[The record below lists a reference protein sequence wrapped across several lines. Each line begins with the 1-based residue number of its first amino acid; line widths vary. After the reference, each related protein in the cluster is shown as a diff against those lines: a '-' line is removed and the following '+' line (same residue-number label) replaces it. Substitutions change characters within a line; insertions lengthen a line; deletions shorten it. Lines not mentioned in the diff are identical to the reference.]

1 MENFYEIL
9 GVSETSTQD
18 EIKKAF
24 RTKSKVMHPDKG
36 GNEEDFKKINE
47 AYDTLGDENKRA
59 QYDQQR
65 NNPFGGGNPFDIFND
80 MFGGFNRQPE
90 RRVPDKVIDLNI
102 GVVDSFLGK
111 EMDVNFMRKTAC
123 TPCGGTG
130 GEKETCNVCNG
141 QGMITQKIG
150 NSFFSN
156 IVRTPCGKCSG
167 RGFTFKNICHSCHGD
182 GRTNEMMNL
191 KINLPK
197 GITDGQYIKAKSY
210 DDYSNGDPN
219 DFGDTDE
226 FDGYGGYDIDE
237 AKKKDKEDDVE
248 DVETTDTETTDT
260 TEELPA
266 EEAPAEEIPAGGGLE
281 DVAAD
286 MEGTEGELMDY
297 LMKAFKIA
305 KGMNNEK
312 LETQVGN
319 TLKFFVSEYIGGGE
333 Q

>member
-1 MENFYEIL
+1 LENFYEIL

-210 DDYSNGDPN
+210 GDYSNGM
-219 DFGDTDE
+219 FGDTLFRINIISQNGFE
-226 FDGYGGYDIDE
+226 KSGGDLIYNYYL
-237 AKKKDKEDDVE
+237 
-248 DVETTDTETTDT
+248 T
-260 TEELPA
+260 
-266 EEAPAEEIPAGGGLE
+266 LE
-281 DVAAD
+281 DINKDSIIVPYPTGD
-286 MEGTEGELMDY
+286 ISLNLPKEIDTQKPLRVKGKGFESEGGDLY
-297 LMKAFKIA
+297 IKLNFKHTR
-305 KGMNNEK
+305 
-312 LETQVGN
+312 L
-319 TLKFFVSEYIGGGE
+319 
-333 Q
+333 